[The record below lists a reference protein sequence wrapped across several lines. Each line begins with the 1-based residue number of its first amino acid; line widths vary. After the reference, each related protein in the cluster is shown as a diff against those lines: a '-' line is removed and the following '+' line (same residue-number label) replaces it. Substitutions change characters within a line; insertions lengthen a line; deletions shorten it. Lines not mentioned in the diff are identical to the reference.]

1 MYGTYILIVSMRV
14 GLKSPLFFMVRTGG
28 KMALNETLNGLIE
41 PICDKMGYDLV
52 RLQLQGGNSRK
63 VLQIMAER
71 KDRKAMTVED
81 CADLSR
87 AISPVLDEK
96 DPIEDN
102 YTLEVS
108 SPGIDRPLVKLDDF
122 DRFKGFEAKV
132 EALSLINGRKR
143 FSGRL
148 QGIDGNDVIIEFEG
162 DEVRIPFDQVAKAKL
177 VLTDELLA
185 AFSSQDDEE

>member
-1 MYGTYILIVSMRV
+1 MTLND
-14 GLKSPLFFMVRTGG
+14 T
-28 KMALNETLNGLIE
+28 LNELIE
-41 PICDKMGYDLV
+41 PICDQMGYDLV

-71 KDRKAMTVED
+71 KDRQAMTVDD

-87 AISPVLDEK
+87 AISPALDEK

-108 SPGIDRPLVKLDDF
+108 SPGIDRPLVKLNDF
-122 DRFKGFEAKV
+122 DRFKGFEAKI
-132 EALSLINGRKR
+132 EALTLINGRKR

-148 QGIDGNDVIIEFEG
+148 QGVDGDDVVLLFENE
-162 DEVRIPFDQVAKAKL
+162 DVRIPFDQIAKAKL
-177 VLTDELLA
+177 ILTDELLA
-185 AFSSQDDEE
+185 AFASQNDEE

>member
-1 MYGTYILIVSMRV
+1 
-14 GLKSPLFFMVRTGG
+14 
-28 KMALNETLNGLIE
+28 MALNETLNALIE
-41 PICDKMGYDLV
+41 PICDETGYDLV
-52 RLQLQGGNSRK
+52 RLQLQGGSSRK
-63 VLQIMAER
+63 VLQVMAER

-81 CADLSR
+81 CARLSR

-148 QGIDGNDVIIEFEG
+148 RGIDGNDVIILFE
-162 DEVRIPFDQVAKAKL
+162 DADVRIPFDQIAKAKL

>member
-1 MYGTYILIVSMRV
+1 
-14 GLKSPLFFMVRTGG
+14 
-28 KMALNETLNGLIE
+28 MALNETLNELIE
-41 PICDKMGYDLV
+41 PICDQMGYDLV
-52 RLQLQGGNSRK
+52 RLQLQGGTRK

-71 KDRKAMTVED
+71 KDRKAMTVDD

-132 EALSLINGRKR
+132 EASSLINGRKR

-148 QGIDGNDVIIEFEG
+148 QGKDGNDVILLFEG

-185 AFSSQDDEE
+185 AFASQNDEE